1 MLRRLTRA
9 QFHNAVLDVFGQDI
23 DVSSLDDDNWD
34 GDFATIGAAA
44 VATSQTGVEQYQADV
59 EQAVNAVFDDATK
72 GPKFVGCTPTG
83 KAGDSCV
90 QGFIQTLGRRA
101 WRRPLDST
109 ELARLVSVATTAAT
123 ALGSAIEGARWA
135 TIALFTSPN
144 FLYRPELGAAGTAGS
159 LRFTGY
165 EMASRLAFLLWNSLP
180 DQQLLDDAASGVLA
194 TPDGIRASV
203 TRLLAAPAGRE
214 AVGEFAAEYM
224 RLDRVAT
231 QAKDPT
237 LYAAYTP
244 GLQAGMARDM
254 HDVWESVVLD
264 DQASALDLFS
274 TRKVVAN
281 SDLASLYGLDPTG
294 LTSTTFK
301 AFTLPA
307 DGPRF
312 GVLSKAAFLSQ
323 WANQKEGSPTLRGRF
338 IRQSLMCQVIPPPPA
353 NVNAMLPDIP
363 QGQPMTKRQ
372 RLELHRASPTCN
384 TCHGLMDPLGLPLES
399 FDAIGRSRTTDDG
412 LPVDPSG
419 DVDGTPVANAQAM
432 GVAMSSSDS
441 IAQCMV
447 HKYYSYALGYPE
459 RDVDGSVLNT
469 LIASFHTSGYK
480 LRDLI
485 VATITQDA
493 FATVAPQL

>member
-312 GVLSKAAFLSQ
+312 GILSKAAFLSQ

-469 LIASFHTSGYK
+469 LIASFHASGYK